1 VTDRPQYPSPQP
13 ASPYQ
18 HIQQYP
24 QASAVY
30 QMAQPAWQVPAAPDG
45 RPLAGAGHRLG
56 ARVIDALV
64 VVVVMLVVAGLVVGG
79 GVALL
84 SSLSDDGSPLPPV
97 VAVIGIIVIVL
108 AAQYVYEVEVPL
120 RWNGQTPGKRA
131 LKIAIAPLEPRA
143 PLRRGQLAYR
153 FVILMAF
160 NLLANCYI
168 GLIDPLWCLWDKPYK
183 QCLHDKPPKTVVVN
197 VYPAAQR

>member
-1 VTDRPQYPSPQP
+1 MTR
-13 ASPYQ
+13 
-18 HIQQYP
+18 
-24 QASAVY
+24 
-30 QMAQPAWQVPAAPDG
+30 PAWQVPIAPDG

-64 VVVVMLVVAGLVVGG
+64 VVVAMLVAAGLVVGG
-79 GVALL
+79 GAALL
-84 SSLSDDGSPLPPV
+84 SSLSDGGPPFPPA

-108 AAQYVYEVEVPL
+108 AVQYGYEVEVPL
-120 RWNGQTPGKRA
+120 RWHGQTPGKRL
-131 LKIAIAPLEPRA
+131 LKIAIAPLQPGA
-143 PLRRGQLAYR
+143 SLRRGQLAYR
-153 FVILMAF
+153 FSVLMVF

-197 VYPAAQR
+197 VDPAAQR